1 MHFLYEILGA
11 AWTLLE
17 QSSLYILFGLA
28 VGGLLKMFLSADY
41 VAAHLGK
48 GKIKSV
54 FKAALLGV
62 PIPLCSCGVL
72 PAAAQLKKQ
81 GANNGATTAFLIS
94 TPESGVDSIAVSWAL
109 LDPLMTVARPVGA
122 FLSAFVAGVL
132 ENVLFWHEGKMEGPP
147 PLTMA
152 SVPMAA
158 CDGGA
163 CGCGHEQQAVGLW
176 AKLRQGVRYAV
187 TDIWGD
193 LAGWFF
199 IGIAIAACI
208 TVFVPDDL
216 ITRHLGGGIGSM
228 LLMLVVGI
236 PMYICATAST
246 PIAAALILK
255 GVSPGAALVFLLA
268 GPATNIT
275 ALAVLVKILG
285 KKGVAVYLAT
295 IAVVSVL
302 CGLALDG
309 IYFSLGISAMAT
321 IGEVAETLP
330 DWLMLTATGLLLVLS
345 VPVLIRR
352 FSRLGFADR
361 GCHSPS

>member
-1 MHFLYEILGA
+1 MQLFYEILGA

-28 VGGLLKMFLSADY
+28 VGGLLKIFLSADY
-41 VAAHLGK
+41 VAAHLGT

-54 FKAALLGV
+54 CKAALLGV
-62 PIPLCSCGVL
+62 PMPLCSCGVL
-72 PAAAQLKKQ
+72 PAAAQLRKQ
-81 GANNGATTAFLIS
+81 GANKGATTAFLIS

-109 LDPLMTVARPVGA
+109 LDPLLTVARPVAA
-122 FLSAFVAGVL
+122 FLSACVAGVL
-132 ENVLFWHEGKMEGPP
+132 ENLLFWREGKPTLP
-147 PLTMA
+147 TLPMA
-152 SVPMAA
+152 SAPSAYS
-158 CDGGA
+158 GGG
-163 CGCGHEQQAVGLW
+163 CGCDHEASPPVGLW
-176 AKLRQGVRYAV
+176 HKLTQGLRYAAI
-187 TDIWGD
+187 DIWGD

-199 IGIAIAACI
+199 VGIAIAACI

-216 ITRHLGGGIGSM
+216 ITRHLGGGMGSM
-228 LLMLVVGI
+228 LLMLAAGI

-268 GPATNIT
+268 GPATNVA

-285 KKGVAVYLAT
+285 KGGVAVYLAT

-309 IYFSLGISAMAT
+309 LYVALGVSAAVT
-321 IGEVAETLP
+321 VGEVAEAVP
-330 DWLMLTATGLLLVLS
+330 HWLMLTATGVLLVLS
-345 VPVLIRR
+345 LPILARR
-352 FSRLGFADR
+352 YSRNR
-361 GCHSPS
+361 VHSH